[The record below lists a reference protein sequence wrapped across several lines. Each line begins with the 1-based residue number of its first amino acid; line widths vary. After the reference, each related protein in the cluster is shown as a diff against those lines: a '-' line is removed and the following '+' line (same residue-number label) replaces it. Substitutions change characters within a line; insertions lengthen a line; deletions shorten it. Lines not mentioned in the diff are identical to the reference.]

1 MKAIGLIEGRG
12 TLGCGMGWFVP
23 GTHMIGKQLVQL
35 AKRLLKN
42 QYNESLMN
50 LQDGR

>member
-1 MKAIGLIEGRG
+1 MKGIGLIERSGY
-12 TLGCGMGWFVP
+12 LGCGMGCFVS
-23 GTHMIGKQLVQL
+23 GTHMIGKQLIQL